1 MSSEKFLH
9 EGFPTQSRCLS
20 GIPCL
25 WRLSEVDG
33 TCTEAE
39 NIERCFCSAIAGV
52 AKWWHR
58 EGGGGG
64 GGGGEGGD
72 VIANGR

>member
-1 MSSEKFLH
+1 MKASPL
-9 EGFPTQSRCLS
+9 RCLS
-20 GIPCL
+20 GVLCL
-25 WRLSEVDG
+25 WRLGEIDG

-39 NIERCFCSAIAGV
+39 NSERCFCSAIVGV

-64 GGGGEGGD
+64 GECGD
-72 VIANGR
+72 VIANGRNEKELCRDV